1 MIPVTFN
8 KDDLQNEKKGTIRA
22 QDLASMVG
30 LVYPKKVGV
39 LDIFDNPIS
48 VTNVDLS
55 TTGYVKLTFSKGYV
69 VVYGRLIYIEQGEL
83 VTLPLPASTESGN
96 IGISINLAESGASEV
111 EWFMKSGTLTTNNLL
126 NESANGVYEFAI
138 YSYTANSTS
147 FTLGAKIA
155 PVVPSI
161 EDYLKGANFTTQPVA
176 DNSTK
181 LATTEFV
188 KKNIQDKFF
197 TSLAT
202 DGEINIGNLLI
213 KWGFCVTP
221 PNASVTRVT
230 WNNPFRSIYV
240 VLVTPYNNLTNDAWV
255 QLTLFD
261 VNGFNY
267 RSDRDKTN
275 CMYIAIGERRS

>member
-8 KDDLQNEKKGTIRA
+8 KDDLNNEKKGTIRA

-69 VVYGRLIYIEQGEL
+69 VVYGRLIYVEQGEL

-126 NESANGVYEFAI
+126 NENANGVYEMAL
-138 YSYTANSTS
+138 YGYTANNAS
-147 FTLGAKIA
+147 FNLGARIA
-155 PVVPSI
+155 QTIPSI
-161 EDYLKGANFTTQPVA
+161 TDYLAGANFTTPAVS
-176 DNSTK
+176 DNSNK
-181 LATTEFV
+181 LATTAFV
-188 KKNIQDKFF
+188 QTLVANKEAIIASEQNGQLIFPNLKIRWGYSNTPSGASEVRVNWGTSF
-197 TSLAT
+197 T
-202 DGEINIGNLLI
+202 
-213 KWGFCVTP
+213 
-221 PNASVTRVT
+221 
-230 WNNPFRSIYV
+230 SIYV
-240 VLVTPYNNLTNDAWV
+240 VIVTPYNNSTNDAWV
-255 QLTLFD
+255 QLKSYD
-261 VNGFNY
+261 VNGFTY
-267 RSDRDKTN
+267 RADRDRTN
-275 CMYIAIGERRS
+275 CMYIAIGK